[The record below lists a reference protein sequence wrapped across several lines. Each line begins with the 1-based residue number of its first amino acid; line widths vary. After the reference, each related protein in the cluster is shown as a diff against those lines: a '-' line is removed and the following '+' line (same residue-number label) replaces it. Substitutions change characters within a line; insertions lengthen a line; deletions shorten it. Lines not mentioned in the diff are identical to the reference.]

1 MYYANKY
8 RESNQDE
15 KPPAKPKKE
24 NKGLKSKTKPLTLV
38 EKLDRVFS
46 QYVRKS
52 ASDDTQMSLCYTCG
66 VGLHWKKLQCGH
78 FMSRKHM
85 ATRWSLRNCRPQCSG
100 CNEVKGGN
108 LEVYAERLKLE
119 YGDQILLS
127 LANLAASTK
136 KFSKQELQEKIDY
149 YKELNKQLES

>member
-8 RESNQDE
+8 RNGADP
-15 KPPAKPKKE
+15 KPERAIKPK
-24 NKGLKSKTKPLTLV
+24 KGLKSKIKPLTLV

-52 ASDDTQMSLCYTCG
+52 SADDTQMGLCYTCG
-66 VGLHWKKLQCGH
+66 VRLHWKKLQCGH

-127 LANLAASTK
+127 LATISASSK
-136 KFSKQELQEKIDY
+136 KFSKVELQQMIDEY
-149 YKELNKQLES
+149 TDLNKKFKN